1 MSVCGMMGII
11 RFNIQFDLF
20 MRLTPILT
28 QKAGP
33 KRCHPKKVEAAT
45 KKHGLNWSKC
55 YDAAFK
61 ILRAKGTL
69 FMDMPV
75 VFIAGL
81 SLGTVAGAL
90 LTSLVL
96 NAKLRHQAD
105 QIRQQGATE
114 LAILNE
120 RLTAQAAA
128 FIQAQQRAA
137 ATQTRLDEQQQHL
150 SNQQA
155 RIAELTTRL
164 ESERLQSTEKLALLE
179 AARSEFGNQ
188 FQLLANQILEEK
200 SKKFTEQ
207 NQLNLGGILLPL
219 QEKIAQF
226 QTQVADTY
234 DKDSKER
241 LTLKNEIERLAA
253 LNGKISEDAINLTQA
268 LKGSNKT
275 QGIWGEMV
283 LETVLESSGLRR
295 GEEYQVQNTFDL
307 EEGGQ
312 HRPDVIIHLPEGRHM
327 IVDAKM
333 SLVAYERYVSATNDI
348 ERADSLKQHLLS
360 VRAHIKGLSEKNY
373 QTLTGLNAPD
383 FVMLFFAVE
392 PAFMLAFSHDQTL
405 FNDALSKNVL
415 LVSPSTLLANL
426 RTIAY
431 IWRQEQQ
438 NRNAQEIAAQCAKL
452 YDKFV
457 GFVEDLEDIG
467 KKLGQ
472 TQKSF
477 DDAKN
482 KLVSGRGNLIR
493 QAEQVKKL
501 GVKPTKKLPAQLLDD
516 DDDDLPDSNV
526 AHIS

>member
-1 MSVCGMMGII
+1 MDVNVFFIVGLGI
-11 RFNIQFDLF
+11 
-20 MRLTPILT
+20 
-28 QKAGP
+28 
-33 KRCHPKKVEAAT
+33 
-45 KKHGLNWSKC
+45 GLC
-55 YDAAFK
+55 
-61 ILRAKGTL
+61 
-69 FMDMPV
+69 
-75 VFIAGL
+75 
-81 SLGTVAGAL
+81 AGAVFAWL
-90 LTSLVL
+90 LVNSKSKQLI
-96 NAKLRHQAD
+96 AES
-105 QIRQQGATE
+105 RQQMQTESAT
-114 LAILNE
+114 LKE
-120 RLTAQAAA
+120 RLSSQNTAIGQTEQRLRDTESRTQDQQQQIASQQAK
-128 FIQAQQRAA
+128 ISEL
-137 ATQTRLDEQQQHL
+137 QTRLE
-150 SNQQA
+150 
-155 RIAELTTRL
+155 T
-164 ESERLQSTEKLALLE
+164 ERSQSLEKLALLE

-188 FQLLANQILEEK
+188 FQILANQILEEK

-219 QEKIAQF
+219 QEKISQF

-253 LNGKISEDAINLTQA
+253 LNGKISKDAINLTQA

-295 GEEYQVQNTFDL
+295 GEEYQVQNTFER

-327 IVDAKM
+327 VVDAKM
-333 SLVAYERYVSATNDI
+333 SLLAYERYVSASTDA

-360 VRAHIKGLSEKNY
+360 VRAHIRGLSEKNY

-383 FVMLFFAVE
+383 FVMLFIAVE
-392 PAFMLAFSHDQTL
+392 PAFMLAFSHDQSL
-405 FNDALSKNVL
+405 FNDALAKNVL

-438 NRNAQEIAAQCAKL
+438 NRNAQEIAQQCAKL

-457 GFVEDLEDIG
+457 GFVEDLEDVG

-477 DDAKN
+477 DDARA

-501 GVKPTKKLPAQLLDD
+501 GVKPNKNLPVHLLDD
-516 DDDDLPDSNV
+516 DDAQDAPV
-526 AHIS
+526 VRIS

>member
-1 MSVCGMMGII
+1 MEANFLFII
-11 RFNIQFDLF
+11 
-20 MRLTPILT
+20 
-28 QKAGP
+28 
-33 KRCHPKKVEAAT
+33 
-45 KKHGLNWSKC
+45 GLS
-55 YDAAFK
+55 
-61 ILRAKGTL
+61 
-69 FMDMPV
+69 
-75 VFIAGL
+75 AGL
-81 SLGTVAGAL
+81 CIGAL
-90 LTSLVL
+90 LAWIVANL
-96 NAKLRHQAD
+96 K
-105 QIRQQGATE
+105 IRQQGMEIRQQALTE
-114 LAILNE
+114 VAILKE
-120 RLTAQAAA
+120 RLIGQTLVIEQAEQRIRDAESKLHNHQQQM
-128 FIQAQQRAA
+128 QAQQVKIS
-137 ATQTRLDEQQQHL
+137 EL
-150 SNQQA
+150 S
-155 RIAELTTRL
+155 TRL

-200 SKKFTEQ
+200 SKKFIEQ

-219 QEKIAQF
+219 QEKITQF

-295 GEEYQVQNTFDL
+295 GEEYQVQNSFERDD
-307 EEGGQ
+307 GGQ

-333 SLVAYERYVSATNDI
+333 SLVAYERYVSAMNDND
-348 ERADSLKQHLLS
+348 RAESLKQHLVS
-360 VRAHIKGLSEKNY
+360 VRTHIKGLSEKNY

-383 FVMLFFAVE
+383 FVMLFIAVE
-392 PAFMLAFSHDQTL
+392 PAFMLAFSHDQSL
-405 FNDALSKNVL
+405 FNDALSRNVL

-438 NRNAQEIAAQCAKL
+438 NRNAQEIAQQCARL

-457 GFVEDLEDIG
+457 GFVEDLEDVG

-477 DDAKN
+477 DEAKS

-501 GVKPTKKLPAQLLDD
+501 GVKPAKNLPAQLLDD
-516 DDDDLPDSNV
+516 DVQDTSV
-526 AHIS
+526 AGIS

>member
-1 MSVCGMMGII
+1 MEASVFLI
-11 RFNIQFDLF
+11 
-20 MRLTPILT
+20 
-28 QKAGP
+28 
-33 KRCHPKKVEAAT
+33 V
-45 KKHGLNWSKC
+45 GL
-55 YDAAFK
+55 
-61 ILRAKGTL
+61 
-69 FMDMPV
+69 
-75 VFIAGL
+75 GL
-81 SLGTVAGAL
+81 GAL
-90 LTSLVL
+90 FAWIVVNLKTRNQV
-96 NAKLRHQAD
+96 AEM
-105 QIRQQGATE
+105 RQQGETE
-114 LAILNE
+114 IAILKE
-120 RLTAQAAA
+120 RLAGQSAVVA
-128 FIQAQQRAA
+128 QAQQRAID
-137 ATQTRLDEQQQHL
+137 TQVKHSEQQQQL
-150 SNQQA
+150 AGQQA

-164 ESERLQSTEKLALLE
+164 EAERLQTSEKLALLE
-179 AARSEFGNQ
+179 AARSEFGQQ

-200 SKKFTEQ
+200 SQKFTEQ
-207 NQLNLGGILLPL
+207 NKINLGGILLPL
-219 QEKIAQF
+219 QEKINQF

-241 LTLKNEIERLAA
+241 LTLKNEIERLAT

-268 LKGSNKT
+268 LKGNNKT

-295 GEEYQVQNTFDL
+295 GEEYQVQNSFERD
-307 EEGGQ
+307 EGGL

-333 SLVAYERYVSATNDI
+333 SLVAYERYVSAANDD
-348 ERADSLKQHLLS
+348 ERAESLKLHLVS

-373 QTLTGLNAPD
+373 QTLTGLKAPD
-383 FVMLFFAVE
+383 FVMLFIAVE
-392 PAFMLAFSHDQTL
+392 PAFMLAFSHDQSL
-405 FNDALSKNVL
+405 FNDALAKNVL

-438 NRNAQEIAAQCAKL
+438 NRNAQEIAQQCAKL

-477 DDAKN
+477 DDAKS
-482 KLVSGRGNLIR
+482 KLSSGRGNLIR

-501 GVKPTKKLPAQLLDD
+501 GVKPTKNLPVQLLDEGDVD
-516 DDDDLPDSNV
+516 DDNEAV
-526 AHIS
+526 AQIS

>member
-1 MSVCGMMGII
+1 MEISLMVVAALIVGLLCGATAIWLSTNRRAAGRMQGSV
-11 RFNIQFDLF
+11 
-20 MRLTPILT
+20 TEVAILT
-28 QKAGP
+28 
-33 KRCHPKKVEAAT
+33 
-45 KKHGLNWSKC
+45 
-55 YDAAFK
+55 
-61 ILRAKGTL
+61 
-69 FMDMPV
+69 
-75 VFIAGL
+75 
-81 SLGTVAGAL
+81 
-90 LTSLVL
+90 
-96 NAKLRHQAD
+96 
-105 QIRQQGATE
+105 
-114 LAILNE
+114 E
-120 RLTAQAAA
+120 RLAALSSQLEQSQQREAQT
-128 FIQAQQRAA
+128 QQSLQEQQQRAS
-137 ATQTRLDEQQQHL
+137 D
-150 SNQQA
+150 QQA
-155 RIAELTTRL
+155 RIAELETRL
-164 ESERLQSTEKLALLE
+164 ESERLQAGEKLALLE

-207 NQLNLGGILLPL
+207 NQLNLGGLLQPL
-219 QEKIAQF
+219 QERIAQF
-226 QTQVADTY
+226 QTQVAETY

-295 GEEYQVQNTFDL
+295 GEEYQVQNTFDRD
-307 EEGGQ
+307 EGGQ
-312 HRPDVIIHLPEGRHM
+312 HRPDVIIHLPESRHM

-333 SLVAYERYVSATNDI
+333 SLVAYERYVSAENDI
-348 ERADSLKQHLLS
+348 ERADALKQHLIS

-383 FVMLFFAVE
+383 FVMLFIAVE
-392 PAFMLAFSHDQTL
+392 PAFMLAFSHDPHL
-405 FNDALSKNVL
+405 FNDALAKNVL

-431 IWRQEQQ
+431 IWRQDQQ
-438 NRNAQEIAAQCAKL
+438 NRNAQEIAQQCAKL

-457 GFVEDLEDIG
+457 GFVEDLEDVG

-477 DDAKN
+477 DDAKS
-482 KLVSGRGNLIR
+482 KLVSGRGNLLR

-501 GVKPTKKLPAQLLDD
+501 GVKPTKNLPQHLLDD
-516 DDDDLPDSNV
+516 EDDGDQGDKGDDSAV
-526 AHIS
+526 ARLS